1 MRMEGVL
8 VMLQGIS
15 KHPSN
20 IAESA
25 VEYLKS
31 VEVSEKTKKLYSEI
45 FYLFVESLLS
55 DPSAVIESDNGEYLL
70 SHNWDDYYG
79 GAISNFIDWWL
90 PRKVIG
96 EDTLITR
103 APGVLR
109 KWIKW
114 CYQHKYFD
122 EEHYEDFISFLP
134 RGKSKE
140 VKRLQKAGDLLYS
153 LHTPNP
159 GAWMTGG
166 EDKVISIDHRKEPDE
181 WDEGYM
187 KIVRFEKDFVYFE
200 NEEGTERGP
209 VMLSKE
215 LVKVLKIGDVINVS
229 LGRYDKLWKVL
240 ESGNVYADDTI
251 L

>member
-1 MRMEGVL
+1 MFKE
-8 VMLQGIS
+8 IS
-15 KHPSN
+15 KHPSD

-31 VEVSEKTKKLYSEI
+31 VEVSEKTKRLYI
-45 FYLFVESLLS
+45 DALYLFLESLLS
-55 DPSAVIESDNGEYLL
+55 DPSAVIENDDGEYLL
-70 SHNWDDYYG
+70 SHNWEDYYG

-90 PRKVIG
+90 PRKLIG
-96 EDTLITR
+96 SDTLQAR
-103 APGVLR
+103 APGILR

-114 CYQHKYFD
+114 CYQHNYFD
-122 EEHYEDFISFLP
+122 EEHYEDFIDSLP

-140 VKRLQKAGDLLYS
+140 VKCLQKAGDLLYL
-153 LHTPNP
+153 LHTPDP
-159 GAWMTGG
+159 GAWMTGD
-166 EDKVISIDHRKEPDE
+166 EDRIVSIDHHKEPEE

-187 KIVRFEKDFVYFE
+187 KIVRFEKYFVYLE

-215 LVKVLKIGDVINVS
+215 LVNVLKVGYVLNVS
-229 LGRYDKLWKVL
+229 IGRFGKYWKVL
-240 ESGNVYADDTI
+240 ESGNVYAEDTI